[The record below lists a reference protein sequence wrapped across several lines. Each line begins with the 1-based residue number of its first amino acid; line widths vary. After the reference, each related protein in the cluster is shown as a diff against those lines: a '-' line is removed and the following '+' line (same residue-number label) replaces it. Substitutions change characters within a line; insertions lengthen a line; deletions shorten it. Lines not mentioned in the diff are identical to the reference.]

1 MTYTLFVK
9 PVNHI
14 SKKFLEE
21 VFSEFGK
28 INDIYIPRRY
38 KTKQRSNFG
47 YVKYDDKHAAARAIE
62 ALNEKNLNGQIM
74 DVEWAEYSAKTPEEM
89 MEKKQRMKEEREK
102 RRAAL
107 PPIDEKEL
115 EYKRN
120 KRRKPEGPLHLKYF
134 TAVDYPPGIGKK
146 YTPIY
151 QIDLPPVGQRR
162 TFFSWVYVPPEQV
175 EKILKEEA
183 AKEAFIKK
191 RNEEMA
197 KEAQNKEMNNF

>member
-1 MTYTLFVK
+1 MTYTLYVR
-9 PVNHI
+9 PVNHV

-21 VFSEFGK
+21 IFSEFGK
-28 INDIYIPRRY
+28 INDIYIPRKY
-38 KTKQRSNFG
+38 KTKQRSNYG

-62 ALNEKNLNGQIM
+62 ALNEKVLNGQVM
-74 DVEWAEYSAKTPEEM
+74 DVQWAEFNPKTPEEM
-89 MEKKQRMKEEREK
+89 MEKKQRIKEEREK

-120 KRRKPEGPLHLKYF
+120 KRRKPEGPLHAKYF

-146 YTPIY
+146 FTPIY

-162 TFFSWVYVPPEQV
+162 TFFSWVDVPPEQIQKV
-175 EKILKEEA
+175 LEEEE
-183 AKEAFIKK
+183 AKEAFRKK
-191 RNEEMA
+191 IAEEKA
-197 KEAQNKEMNNF
+197 RAAQDNY